1 MSWLKTRHE
10 DEAKGESGGHQ
21 SPSTAG
27 AAWRGAV
34 PHHRRNSPTVEAWL
48 NAAAAEVLR
57 REHGRGKGV
66 WWEANATHPWRSR
79 GAVPHHRLKSLV
91 VETWLHAGRVMFLRK
106 SCKVQQQQPKSY
118 DGSIFVGKDCGG
130 RLTQPTPGAAGVLR
144 RTIVE
149 NL

>member
-1 MSWLKTRHE
+1 MSWLETRPE
-10 DEAKGESGGHQ
+10 GEAQGESGGHQ

-27 AAWRGAV
+27 AVWRGAV
-34 PHHRRNSPTVEAWL
+34 PHHRRNSPTVEA
-48 NAAAAEVLR
+48 
-57 REHGRGKGV
+57 
-66 WWEANATHPWRSR
+66 
-79 GAVPHHRLKSLV
+79 
-91 VETWLHAGRVMFLRK
+91 WLHAGRVMFLRK